1 MQNPVFDLHKL
12 GWKAFEDLIGCVL
25 KETLGQTFQM
35 FAEGPDGG
43 RDGAFHGVWTPQD
56 GTDVLSGNFAIQC
69 KHTGKPG
76 VSLSGAIV
84 AEELPKV
91 TNLAALGL
99 ADVYLLFTN
108 HTLPAGTAAKLEEE
122 IRQAGAKQ
130 VLIFGAEWIND
141 TIAANPTLRRLVPRL
156 YGLGDLTQIIT
167 HQAYRQARGVLDSV
181 AEELA
186 CFVPTDAYRKCAH
199 ALKECGFVILI
210 GEPASGKT
218 MIANLMALSAADEWK
233 LQTLILSTP
242 EDLEKRWNPDDPAQF
257 FWVDDA
263 FGSNQY
269 DPRRVQEWNQ
279 RLPQLR
285 AAIHKGARV
294 VFTSRTY
301 IFKSAEKQLNTHKFE
316 MFKESSVTIKVEEL
330 TELERS
336 MILYNHLRL
345 GKQPKAFLSD
355 VKGCLSLAIAT
366 PKFLPEIARRFS
378 IPKFTDKLVRTS
390 EGIAEFFANPMS
402 VMEDTIKGLAH
413 AESAAIALVFVNGG
427 NLPIPLMENDPATLG
442 IIAAMRSGI
451 GSVRAALP
459 SLEDSLLR
467 KVTIDT
473 NQYWQFRH
481 PTIRDAFASIVGSN
495 PELVDIYISGATKE
509 RLIAE
514 VSCGD
519 MGIEGVKVIIPQ
531 SLFDRVL
538 GIVAPDGRENGLVD
552 SVVSFLAKKCSLEFV
567 RLYFNDPKL
576 IVALPGLMY
585 SPYDFDAALTL
596 IQRLKK
602 VGLLPEDVR
611 LAAIKRIR
619 SLAESYYWYGLVDGD
634 LIGTLIT
641 EEENRELLSEQKDVI
656 YSNQHEIIK
665 DIEANWDVGDDPED
679 AYIDVKRLVKRFYDR
694 NEIQSDQPSYDAAEA
709 KIAQK
714 FISAIDENISSMK
727 LKQSDATTYDDLE
740 TEETPVAKLASV
752 RSIFDDIDD

>member
-1 MQNPVFDLHKL
+1 MIIPVFDLHKL

-25 KETLGQTFQM
+25 KETLGQTVQTFSD
-35 FAEGPDGG
+35 GPDGG
-43 RDGAFHGVWTPQD
+43 RDGAFY
-56 GTDVLSGNFAIQC
+56 GTWIQKNGGEALSGNFTIQC
-69 KHTGKPG
+69 KHTGKPS
-76 VSLSGAIV
+76 VSLSSAIV
-84 AEELPKV
+84 SDELPKV
-91 TNLAALGL
+91 TSLAERGL

-108 HTLPAGTAAKLEEE
+108 HLLPAGTAAKLEEE

-130 VLIFGAEWIND
+130 ARVFGAEWICHA
-141 TIAANPTLRRLVPRL
+141 IAANPTLRRLVPRL

-167 HQAYRQARGVLDSV
+167 NQAYQQARSVLDSLS
-181 AEELA
+181 EELA

-218 MIANLMALSAADEWK
+218 MIANLMALSAADEWN
-233 LQTLILSTP
+233 LQTLILNAP
-242 EDLEKRWNPDDPAQF
+242 EDLDKRWNPDDPAQF

-285 AAIHKGARV
+285 AAIHKGTRV

-316 MFKESSVTIKVEEL
+316 LFNESSVTIKVEEL
-330 TELERS
+330 SELERS
-336 MILYNHLRL
+336 MILYNHLRF
-345 GKQPKAFLSD
+345 GKQSKSFLSD
-355 VKGCLSLAIAT
+355 VKDCLAMAIAT

-378 IPKFTDKLVRTS
+378 IPKFTGKLVKSS
-390 EGIAEFFANPMS
+390 EGVEEFFANPMS

-427 NLPIPLMENDPATLG
+427 SLPIPLSENDSATLG
-442 IIAAMRSGI
+442 TIAAMRSDI
-451 GSVRAALP
+451 GNVKAALP

-495 PELVDIYISGATKE
+495 PESVDIYISGANKE

-519 MGIEGVKVIIPQ
+519 MGIEGVKVIVPQ
-531 SLFDRVL
+531 GLFNRVL
-538 GIVAPDGRENGLVD
+538 AIIAPDGRELGLVD
-552 SVVSFLAKKCSLEFV
+552 SIVPFLAKKCSLEFV
-567 RLYFNDPKL
+567 RLYFNDAKL
-576 IVALPGLMY
+576 VAMLPGLMH

-596 IQRLKK
+596 IQRLK
-602 VGLLPEDVR
+602 VVNLLPEIVR
-611 LAAIKRIR
+611 LAAIERIR
-619 SLAESYYWYGLVDGD
+619 SLAESYYWYGFVDGD

-641 EEENRELLSEQKDVI
+641 EEENKKLLAEQKDVI
-656 YSNQHEIIK
+656 YSNQQEIISNL
-665 DIEANWDVGDDPED
+665 ESNWDVDDDPED

-694 NEIQSDQPSYDAAEA
+694 NEIQSELPGYDAAEA
-709 KIAQK
+709 KIAK
-714 FISAIDENISSMK
+714 EFISAIDENILSMK
-727 LKQSDATTYDDLE
+727 TRQSDATTYEDLE
-740 TEETPVAKLASV
+740 TEETPVGIVVSG